1 MTGTW
6 DLTKIYSSKEDIDK
20 DIALIAEGNINM
32 DFTDV
37 ESLVKCLEEVEHLL
51 IRREVLLTYAT
62 LDSLV
67 NLNDT
72 EKASFQKKANE
83 LAYALNKDLSD
94 FELRIH
100 DFQFSDE
107 DLNKLGKYKDYIIQL
122 KKQPRVTKEEFS
134 IVSEVEGLGDINRD
148 IFNSLMYSD
157 NFGKRDSS
165 REARLYK
172 LRTIENALMSNFRG
186 SIFRHNWKSNKLH
199 FKNSFEQTL
208 WEDGIPRGVYDKL
221 IENVCL
227 NSDVAQDI
235 IKYISGDS
243 SVNESNYATV
253 STVPKIPFN
262 VTFDKVI
269 DDTLESS
276 RQISEE
282 YYSRLKEYLSNDVID
297 AYPRMF
303 KRGGS
308 FSAFTYGCTP
318 YIMSNF
324 VGHLFDSI
332 ISVPHE
338 IAHSMHTIYSRENN
352 SFFTSHPSKLYAEI
366 VSSVGELLFIEHMRK
381 TSDNYDFCKK
391 HFLSLVMRNIFTEA
405 TIADTHREMIESDYP
420 SLDKLREFYG
430 SIRKRIF
437 GDNVKFHELSYL
449 NFLSEPSIYNGVY
462 DYQYIFGRLVSFVIF
477 KNLDKIDYTEFL
489 KTGSSISVYESLQ
502 NIGIDINSKEFY
514 NEAFSSIKE
523 FIFS

>member
-1 MTGTW
+1 MTGNW

-62 LDSLV
+62 IDSLV

-100 DFQFSDE
+100 DFKFSDE
-107 DLNKLGKYKDYIIQL
+107 DLKKLGKYKDYIIQL

-172 LRTIENALMSNFRG
+172 LRTIENTLMSNFRG

-208 WEDGIPRGVYDKL
+208 WEDGIPREVYDKL

-235 IKYISGDS
+235 IKYISSNS

-262 VTFDKVI
+262 VAFDKVI

-276 RQISEE
+276 KQISEE

-332 ISVPHE
+332 ISIPHE
-338 IAHSMHTIYSRENN
+338 IAHSMHTIYSKENN

-391 HFLSLVMRNIFTEA
+391 QFLSLVMRNIFTEA

-420 SLDKLREFYG
+420 SLDKLREFYN

-449 NFLSEPSIYNGVY
+449 NFLTEPSIYNGVY

-489 KTGSSISVYESLQ
+489 KTGSSISVYESLK